1 MKRKIGF
8 TVIMLILMS
17 SIATIGCGGTSPAQ
31 TIKSP
36 TSSIITT
43 TPTNDFND
51 INSGSSKSANGLILS
66 LSLDAKTYQQYQ
78 DVSITIDEKNT
89 LSKTNRV
96 AAADKWPVR
105 GLTLGPCSQGSPF
118 GVAVYQ
124 GDHNSRSISALTPL
138 VIFTPNALYHCPAF
152 AWGEGSS
159 YDFYAS
165 SDIAAIR
172 YSCDPPCTESYDT
185 QLYRELSLTHYWD
198 GSYPSTIHS
207 FEPGD
212 YTIVAADE
220 WGNMVILHFTVA
232 EPSN

>member
-1 MKRKIGF
+1 
-8 TVIMLILMS
+8 MS
-17 SIATIGCGGTSPAQ
+17 TAQAAGCSGTSPVSTPSRITQ
-31 TIKSP
+31 N
-36 TSSIITT
+36 ITT
-43 TPTNDFND
+43 TQIIDFAGV
-51 INSGSSKSANGLILS
+51 NSGSSNFANGLILS

-138 VIFTPNALYHCPAF
+138 VIFNPNALYHCPAF

-198 GSYPSTIHS
+198 GCYPSTIHS

-220 WGNMVILHFTVA
+220 WGNMVILHFTVT